1 MEKLRCSFPHTF
13 TADVTL
19 VYKADE
25 TQLAQQLGGLE
36 LKVKCL
42 W

>member
-13 TADVTL
+13 TANE
-19 VYKADE
+19 A
-25 TQLAQQLGGLE
+25 QIAQQLGGLE

>member
-25 TQLAQQLGGLE
+25 TQLAQQLGGFRIE
-36 LKVKCL
+36 S
-42 W
+42 